1 MRTNIVIDE
10 SLIKEALKLSGLKTK
25 KEVVN
30 LALKEFVESR
40 KRKNLMELKGK
51 IQFDEDYDYKKM
63 REGKWF

>member
-10 SLIKEALKLSGLKTK
+10 NLIKEALKLSGLKTK

-40 KRKNLMELKGK
+40 KRKNLLELKGK
-51 IQFDEDYDYKKM
+51 IEFDVDYDYKKM
-63 REGKWF
+63 RESK